1 MLALLQMAQAD
12 PARRVSNTE
21 PGYVAPQATARL
33 VDGPRKAF
41 LSAATGRK
49 FADAADRDGRQ
60 VTLSNAY
67 LEPAQFFFANPDA
80 IQCKAD
86 GGLVVASRA
95 ALNAGALAV
104 NNQGGIHIASRV
116 MPTDHQS
123 RAGGSDEIGV
133 ICVHEAHGS
142 VLAVTGAKLP
152 AWGHGQALALDGPA
166 ERATFKKMQGMCFA
180 PNGTLF
186 VLEEVTVRRIDR
198 QGQVSTWVS

>member
-1 MLALLQMAQAD
+1 MPPVFTNVWRIRPD
-12 PARRVSNTE
+12 GKARRVLLAHKVGSKS
-21 PGYVAPQATARL
+21 PAGAHR
-33 VDGPRKAF
+33 DGP
-41 LSAATGRK
+41 S
-49 FADAADRDGRQ
+49 
-60 VTLSNAY
+60 
-67 LEPAQFFFANPDA
+67 
-80 IQCKAD
+80 
-86 GGLVVASRA
+86 
-95 ALNAGALAV
+95 ALAV
-104 NNQGGIHIASRV
+104 DNQGGIHIASRV

-133 ICVHEAHGS
+133 MCVDESKGS
-142 VLAVTGAKLP
+142 VLVVTGAKLP